1 MVLKFQYLQT
11 EKRNLSN
18 NIKAKAKEL
27 GFLECGISQVTFLKK
42 EKTALQNYLNNNY
55 QGKMKYLE
63 NHFDKR
69 LNPALIV
76 DNAKSVIS
84 VLLNYYTDKKQKDK
98 NTPIISKFAFGED
111 YHFII
116 KDKLNT
122 LLEYIKTQ
130 IPETTGRAFTDS
142 APIMDKA
149 WAEKSGLGWIGK
161 NGNLINK
168 KHGSFFFI
176 GELIVD
182 IELDYDKEVKNYCG
196 TCTKCIDA
204 CPTNAIV
211 SPKII
216 NGSKCISYLTIELK
230 DEIPDEF
237 AGKLENRVFGCD
249 ICQDVCPFNK
259 KAEPHSEKRLKPIQ
273 ALIEMNKEDW
283 YNIDNLEFNKHFK
296 KSAIKRAGLKKIK
309 STLDFLENTV

>member
-1 MVLKFQYLQT
+1 MILIKNKNLVKG
-11 EKRNLSN
+11 ELSN
-18 NIKAKAKEL
+18 KIKSEAKRL
-27 GFLECGISQVTFLKK
+27 GFIECGISKVSFLKD
-42 EKTALQNYLNNNY
+42 EKQALQNYLDKNY
-55 QGKMKYLE
+55 HGKMKYLE

-84 VLLNYYTDKKQKDK
+84 VLLNYYTDEKQKDP
-98 NTPIISKFAFGED
+98 NTPIISKYAFGED

-116 KDKLNT
+116 KDKLNK
-122 LLEYIKTQ
+122 LLEFVKAQ
-130 IPETTGRAFTDS
+130 IPDATGRAFTDS
-142 APIMDKA
+142 APILDKT
-149 WAEKSGLGWIGK
+149 WAVKSGLGWIGK

-182 IELDYDKEVKNYCG
+182 IELDYDTEIKDYCG

-211 SPKII
+211 APKIV

-230 DEIPDEF
+230 GEIPEEF
-237 AGKLENRVFGCD
+237 AGKLENRLFGCD
-249 ICQDVCPFNK
+249 ICQDVCPFNS
-259 KAEPHSEKRLKPIQ
+259 KAKEHNEERLKPIQ
-273 ALIEMNKEDW
+273 ALLEMNKKDW
-283 YNIDNLEFNKHFK
+283 YNIDNLEFNKILK
-296 KSAIKRAGLKKIK
+296 NSAIKRAGLKKIK
-309 STLDFLENTV
+309 NTLKFLKKPQ

>member
-1 MVLKFQYLQT
+1 MQI
-11 EKRNLSN
+11 EKTKLSKS
-18 NIKAKAKEL
+18 IKAKAKEL
-27 GFLECGISQVTFLKK
+27 GFLECGISKVTFLEK
-42 EKTALQNYLNNNY
+42 EKTTLQNYINNNY
-55 QGKMKYLE
+55 HGKMKYLE

-84 VLLNYYTDKKQKDK
+84 VILNYYTNKKQKDK
-98 NTPIISKFAFGED
+98 NTPVISKYAFGED

-116 KDKLNT
+116 KDKLNN
-122 LLEYIKTQ
+122 LLKHIKNQNPQ
-130 IPETTGRAFTDS
+130 INGRAFTDS

-182 IELDYDKEVKNYCG
+182 IELNYDKEINNYCG

-216 NGSKCISYLTIELK
+216 NGSKCISYLTIELNG
-230 DEIPDEF
+230 EIPKEF
-237 AGKLENRVFGCD
+237 TGKLENRLFGCD

-259 KAEPHSEKRLKPIQ
+259 NAKPHNEERLKPIQ
-273 ALIEMNKEDW
+273 ALLEMNKEDW
-283 YNIDNLEFNKHFK
+283 NTIDNVEFNKIFK
-296 KSAIKRAGLKKIK
+296 LSPIRRARLKKIK
-309 STLDFLENTV
+309 KTLKFIS